1 MYQSEWT
8 DKTVLHLLPHW
19 NWEAGKTVNVWA
31 YYNHADEVELF
42 LNGISLGKKA
52 KKGDDLHI
60 SWQVPFAAGTLKAV
74 SYKNGK
80 IVKTTEIRTAGKPAK
95 IELVADRKT
104 ISADGRDMSFI
115 TVKILDK
122 DGNIVPD
129 ADNKVNFKVN
139 GGAFIAGV
147 DNGDPVSHDPFKASY
162 RKAFHGLALAILQ
175 SNAKAGNISFSATGD
190 GLAPAELVLTAK

>member
-19 NWEAGKTVNVWA
+19 NWKAGKTISVWA

-42 LNGISLGKKA
+42 LNGKSLGKKA
-52 KKGDDLHI
+52 KQGDDLHI
-60 SWQVPFAAGTLKAV
+60 SWQVPFQPGSLKAV

-80 IVKTTEIRTAGKPAK
+80 IVKVAEVHTAGKPAK
-95 IELVADRKT
+95 VELVADRKQ

-122 DGNIVPD
+122 DGNLVPD

-139 GGAFIAGV
+139 GNAFIAGV
-147 DNGDPVSHDPFKASY
+147 DNGDPISHDPFKADY

-175 SNAKAGNISFSATGD
+175 SNAKAGSISFTASAD
-190 GLAPAELVLTAK
+190 GLAPATLTLAAK